1 MSFPE
6 SAIFSEMFSNRA
18 MSMNILKY
26 INQYIQFI
34 ITTPNILTTQQKE
47 IIAHQRKFNFKKEN
61 SISKKKS
68 QYKQNFILSKQK

>member
-47 IIAHQRKFNFKKEN
+47 IIAHQRKFNFKKKIQFQKKN
-61 SISKKKS
+61 PNISKIS
-68 QYKQNFILSKQK
+68 F